1 MLLRDFSSLWLIG
14 EAQWPTWWCERWIS
28 TPKVRLG
35 EVMSHNEKMLMVV
48 RQWFM
53 WCIGM
58 SVQCRCGLLMVV
70 RQWCIGMNVQCRCGL
85 LVVVRQ
91 WFMWCVGM
99 SVQCQS
105 GLVLGTLTTETT
117 SMLACRTA
125 WCWCLTCVTCLSPPW
140 LWTRTP
146 PGHGRQSSRC
156 NICQERQATQS
167 GCDSESSYSLLA
179 HLLVLL
185 LMWGL

>member
-28 TPKVRLG
+28 TLKVRLG

-53 WCIGM
+53 WCI
-58 SVQCRCGLLMVV
+58 
-70 RQWCIGMNVQCRCGL
+70 
-85 LVVVRQ
+85 
-91 WFMWCVGM
+91 GM

-179 HLLVLL
+179 HLLIAANV
-185 LMWGL
+185 GFVVSSQS